1 MESIKGK
8 ALDLSIDEVTRYS
21 RHLSLPEIG
30 LKGQKKLKNSS
41 VLCIGC
47 GGLGSSLLIYLAAA
61 GVGKLGIVDNDLVE
75 ESNLQRQIIHK
86 TKSIGKPKTVSA
98 YSTILDINPHCNVE
112 LFSDVLSEEN
122 ALEIINSFDIVC
134 DCTDNFPSRYLIN
147 DACVIL
153 GKPNIYGSV
162 SKFEGQASVFNL
174 EKNSPN
180 FRDLIPEPP
189 PMDLIPSCSAT
200 GVVGVLPGIIG
211 IIQATEVIKVIT
223 GIGDTLSGRLLVFN
237 ALKMTFRELNL
248 IKNKDLNPIVK
259 LIDYK
264 KFCLSNNCLNST
276 ESTSSIPKISAQEL
290 RKILKSKPNNIIII
304 DVRTPLE
311 NKELSIKGAT
321 LIPFMD
327 IASGKEIENIKA
339 MSLSKKI
346 YIHCKTGE
354 RSLKALLIL
363 KENGVNGINIDGG
376 IQAWLKTK

>member
-8 ALDLSIDEVTRYS
+8 ALDLSTDEVTRYS